1 MALIAID
8 YQRGARG
15 RLQKGKHTGVYRGV
29 SLLGECQ
36 SIEGRSKPKNS
47 PRLPRLFSQ
56 AALAASANTGR
67 NTNERQDWGQD
78 RTVRSPIGTAVSC
91 RAIDFKLT
99 HYP

>member
-36 SIEGRSKPKNS
+36 TIEGRTKPKNS
-47 PRLPRLFSQ
+47 PRLPRHSRKPLSPHRRIPVGIPMNDRIG
-56 AALAASANTGR
+56 AKTGR
-67 NTNERQDWGQD
+67 SAP
-78 RTVRSPIGTAVSC
+78 RSEL
-91 RAIDFKLT
+91 R
-99 HYP
+99 